1 MTPAPESKEGVEGD
15 LKLRTSQRTD
25 NNSWNKMIFKSLA
38 CLQNLSFLL
47 FDLDRTIVR
56 QKVKRWTL

>member
-25 NNSWNKMIFKSLA
+25 NSSWNKMIYKKFSLFIESIK
-38 CLQNLSFLL
+38 L
-47 FDLDRTIVR
+47 
-56 QKVKRWTL
+56 

>member
-25 NNSWNKMIFKSLA
+25 NSSWNKMIFKKFSLFIEPIK
-38 CLQNLSFLL
+38 L
-47 FDLDRTIVR
+47 
-56 QKVKRWTL
+56 